1 MNRFFKKCTRN
12 ISNAFHTVKCYV
24 NRGYAARK
32 TAAFTLA
39 EVFSPHYYSPRKAA
53 FTLAEVLI
61 TLGIIGVVAALTLP
75 TLMANHRKIEYASR
89 IKKFYSSMQQAIL
102 MAQNDYGDTKYWTT
116 APNSIIKDEDGNPI
130 LDENGNAQYDP
141 DAGPKATMAF
151 LNTYILPYI
160 KYTKVIEKD
169 PDFSYTTTIYFS
181 DGGTAQVWNGSC
193 IDFKYDVNGLNNPN
207 REGRDQFRFLI
218 CITPEARKI
227 YFGNQNQSFGSFL
240 KVNNGRNDRNQALN
254 RCKGTQT
261 SACTRL
267 LEIDGW
273 EFKDDYPWKL

>member
-1 MNRFFKKCTRN
+1 MDKFFKKWTRN
-12 ISNAFHTVKCYV
+12 ILDEPHKPKHHLEVPPAQLFYRAT
-24 NRGYAARK
+24 GK
-32 TAAFTLA
+32 T
-39 EVFSPHYYSPRKAA
+39 A

-75 TLMANHRKIEYASR
+75 TLMANHKKIEYASR

-102 MAQNDYGDTKYWTT
+102 MAQNDYGDTKYWTKT
-116 APNSIIKDEDGNPI
+116 PNNILKDEDGNPI
-130 LDENGNAQYDP
+130 LDENGDQQYDK
-141 DAGPKATMAF
+141 DAGGKDTIAF

-160 KYTKVIEKD
+160 KYTKVVEKD
-169 PDFSYTTTIYFS
+169 PDFDDWTTIYFS
-181 DGGTAQVWNGSC
+181 DGGITQVWNGTC
-193 IDFKYDVNGLNNPN
+193 IDFRYDVNGKNNPN
-207 REGRDQFRFLI
+207 TQGIDRHRFVL
-218 CITPEARKI
+218 CIEPETKKSF
-227 YFGNQNQSFGSFL
+227 YGNENQTFGTLLNVAQ
-240 KVNNGRNDRNQALN
+240 GRNDRNITLN